1 MEKLKVLVVGCGN
14 MGSSHARSYYKIP
27 EFELVGLVSR
37 TPNNARESLAK
48 ELGGVKQFN
57 NFEDALK
64 ESKPDIVSINTYT
77 DTHKDFALKSIMAGA
92 HIFVEKP
99 IAESAV
105 DALEIINLAQEKNKK
120 IVVGYILRHHPT
132 WNKFIEITKTL
143 DKPLVMR
150 MNLNQQSHGDKWE
163 THKQLMK
170 TTSPIVD
177 CGVHYVDIM
186 CQMTGIKPVRVHA
199 IGARL
204 TNEIS
209 ENMYNYGQ
217 LQVTFEDGSVG
228 WYESGWGPMMSE
240 TAYFVKDVIGP
251 KGSVSIIEPRNDSSN
266 IDEHTKTNK
275 LLLHY
280 QERNA
285 KGEFIKRDELI
296 DSNDEPNHQ
305 QLCDLEQEFLLK
317 AILENI
323 DLTSHLFDAVNSLKI
338 VLAADES
345 IRKKRSIELN

>member
-37 TPNNARESLAK
+37 NPNDSRDHLAN

-64 ESKPDIVSINTYT
+64 ETKPDVVSINTYT
-77 DTHKDFALKSIMAGA
+77 DTHKDFALKSIQAGA
-92 HIFVEKP
+92 HIFIEKP
-99 IAESAV
+99 LAETV
-105 DALEIINLAQEKNKK
+105 EDAREIINLAREKNKK
-120 IVVGYILRHHPT
+120 IVVGYILRQHPT
-132 WNKFIEITKTL
+132 WNKFIEIARTL

-150 MNLNQQSHGDKWE
+150 MNLNQQSQGSKWN
-163 THKQLMK
+163 THKHLME

-177 CGVHYVDIM
+177 CGVHYVDVM
-186 CQMTGIKPVRVHA
+186 CQMTQSKPIKVSA

-204 TNEIS
+204 SDEIS
-209 ENMYNYGQ
+209 SDMYNYGQ

-228 WYESGWGPMMSE
+228 WYESGWGPMISE
-240 TAYFVKDVIGP
+240 TAYFVKDVFGP
-251 KGSVSIIEPRNDSSN
+251 KGSVSIIEPKKDSSE
-266 IDEHTKTNK
+266 IDEHVKTNK

-280 QERNA
+280 QERNDQ
-285 KGEFIKRDELI
+285 GEFVKQDQVI
-296 DSNDEPNHQ
+296 DTANEPNHQ
-305 QLCDLEQEFLLK
+305 ELCDLEQKYLLK
-317 AILENI
+317 AILENS
-323 DLTSHLFDAVNSLKI
+323 DLSSHLNDVVNSLKI

-345 IRKKRSIELN
+345 IRKGKTIIL

>member
-14 MGSSHARSYYKIP
+14 MGASHARSYFQIS

-37 TPNNARESLAK
+37 NPNIAREHLAN

-57 NFEDALK
+57 NFEEALI
-64 ESKPDIVSINTYT
+64 ETKPDVVSINTYT
-77 DTHKDFALKSIMAGA
+77 DTHKDFAIKSILAGA
-92 HIFVEKP
+92 HIFIEKP
-99 IAESAV
+99 LAETIEEAQ
-105 DALEIINLAQEKNKK
+105 EIIHIAHKENKK
-120 IVVGYILRHHPT
+120 IIVGYILRQHPT
-132 WNKFIEITKTL
+132 WNKFIDIARTL

-150 MNLNQQSHGDKWE
+150 MNLNQQSFGNIWS
-163 THKQLMK
+163 THKHLME

-177 CGVHYVDIM
+177 CGVHYVDVM
-186 CQMTGIKPVRVHA
+186 CQMTQCKPVKVSA

-204 TNEIS
+204 SEEIS

-228 WYESGWGPMMSE
+228 WYESGWGPMISE

-251 KGSVSIIEPRNDSSN
+251 KGSVSMIEPKKDSSE
-266 IDEHTKTNK
+266 IDEHVKTDQ

-280 QERNA
+280 QERDDNGNF
-285 KGEFIKRDELI
+285 KIKDQLI
-296 DSNDEPNHQ
+296 DTTDEPNHQ
-305 QLCDLEQEFLLK
+305 ELCDLEQKYLLK
-317 AILENI
+317 AILENL
-323 DLTSHLFDAVNSLKI
+323 DLSTHLNDAVNSLKI

-345 IRKKRSIELN
+345 IRKGKTISL